1 MASAELVQAI
11 RDARDTGILSLRNM
25 SLKVI
30 PPSLKADQLGDLTE
44 LGLFWFLLSCSPKI
58 KHLPHIL
65 SSRTHLSSD
74 ISHNKLRA
82 VPDFVC
88 RLVDLESL
96 VCDHNIIEEVPSLG
110 DLTSLTAIN
119 LRCVCVCLCAC
130 ACVCVCVCACVG
142 VRVCLCVCARK
153 YLITKPS
160 APRARKHATLTWQP
174 QSAGGAASPH
184 VLPAASHAELE
195 LQLARLAAPGDQAP
209 TAPHRA
215 GPSVCPCVSVCGCVC
230 VSVCVCVC
238 VCVCRCGVHRL
249 LWLTAEA
256 MPACLQYSARSL
268 SLSLA
273 LSLSLS
279 LTLAL
284 SLTLSHSLSLSH
296 SLQPLLSSPVVL
308 L

>member
-44 LGLFWFLLSCSPKI
+44 LGLFWFLPCALSCSPNPKI

-130 ACVCVCVCACVG
+130 ACACACACV
-142 VRVCLCVCARK
+142 RVL
-153 YLITKPS
+153 
-160 APRARKHATLTWQP
+160 
-174 QSAGGAASPH
+174 
-184 VLPAASHAELE
+184 
-195 LQLARLAAPGDQAP
+195 
-209 TAPHRA
+209 
-215 GPSVCPCVSVCGCVC
+215 
-230 VSVCVCVC
+230 VCVCVC
-238 VCVCRCGVHRL
+238 VCLCVRACACVCACVFVRACVCVCVCVLVCVCSKVSHHEAKRAPRTQTRDTHVAAAICWRRCQSTCASCRF
-249 LWLTAEA
+249 
-256 MPACLQYSARSL
+256 AR
-268 SLSLA
+268 
-273 LSLSLS
+273 
-279 LTLAL
+279 
-284 SLTLSHSLSLSH
+284 
-296 SLQPLLSSPVVL
+296 
-308 L
+308 